1 MQAILLGRADQVPPE
16 NLNIPLFL
24 DRVPAGFPSPA
35 SDYCEGSLDLNELCI
50 TKPAA
55 TYFVRAEGES
65 MVDAGIFPGDVL
77 VVDRSLEARHG
88 DVVIAEYG
96 GELTVK
102 RLELKPT
109 VRLMPMNKN
118 YLPLVIPEGEELQVF
133 GVVTTVI
140 HPLRKP

>member
-35 SDYCEGSLDLNELCI
+35 SDYCERSLDLNELCI

-55 TYFVRAEGES
+55 TYFVRAQGES
-65 MVDAGIFPGDVL
+65 MLDAGIFPGDVL

-109 VRLMPMNKN
+109 VRLMPMNKK
-118 YLPLVIPEGEELQVF
+118 YLPLVIPEGEDLQIF

-140 HPLRKP
+140 HSLRKP

>member
-1 MQAILLGRADQVPPE
+1 MKAILLARADQVPPE

-35 SDYCEGSLDLNELCI
+35 SDYAEKTLDLNEMCI

-55 TYFVRAEGES
+55 TYFVRAQGES
-65 MVDAGIFPGDVL
+65 MLDAGIFSGDVL

-88 DVVIAEYG
+88 DVVIAEYA

-109 VRLMPMNKN
+109 VRLVPMNKN
-118 YLPLVIPEGEELQVF
+118 YLPLVIPEGEDLEIF

-140 HPLRKP
+140 HSLRKP

>member
-35 SDYCEGSLDLNELCI
+35 SDYCERSLDLNELCI

-55 TYFVRAEGES
+55 TYFVRASGDS
-65 MVDAGIFPGDVL
+65 MIDAGISPGDVL

-118 YLPLVIPEGEELQVF
+118 YLPLLIPEGEDLQVF

-140 HPLRKP
+140 HSLRKP

>member
-1 MQAILLGRADQVPPE
+1 MKVVLLGCADQVPPE
-16 NLNIPLFL
+16 SLNIPLFL
-24 DRVPAGFPSPA
+24 DSVPAGFPSPA
-35 SDYCEGSLDLNELCI
+35 SDYCERTLDLNELCI
-50 TKPAA
+50 SKPAA

-102 RLELKPT
+102 KLELKPV
-109 VRLMPMNKN
+109 VRLMPMNRN
-118 YLPLVIPEGEELQVF
+118 YLPLVIPEGDDLAIF

-140 HPLRKP
+140 HSLRKP

>member
-1 MQAILLGRADQVPPE
+1 MKAILLGRADQVPPE
-16 NLNIPLFL
+16 KLNIPLFL

-35 SDYCEGSLDLNELCI
+35 SDYCERNLDLNELCI

-65 MVDAGIFPGDVL
+65 MLDAGIFPGDVL

-96 GELTVK
+96 GDLTVK

-109 VRLMPMNKN
+109 VRLMPMNKT
-118 YLPLVIPEGEELQVF
+118 YLPLVIPEGEELQIF

-140 HPLRKP
+140 HSLRKP